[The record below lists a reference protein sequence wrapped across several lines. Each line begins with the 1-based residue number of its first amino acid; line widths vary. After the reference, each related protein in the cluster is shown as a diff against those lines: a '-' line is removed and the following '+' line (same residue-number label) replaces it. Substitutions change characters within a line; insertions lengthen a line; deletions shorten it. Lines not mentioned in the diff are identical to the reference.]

1 MASSNYHL
9 MRNFISVMRS
19 LGYPRQMSI
28 ENFRNPNFPLMA
40 DVLVYL
46 LKRFDP
52 KTEIETNVET
62 EEGRLKFVM
71 TASHLMVNK
80 ANLDINVKKLYMADV
95 NSVQEMIKL
104 AKLIQEAWI
113 TLDQDYRKQ
122 GRKDVINEEDEND
135 SDESKQS
142 LIVRNGE
149 EFDRTKLSQYNSF
162 KTSQI
167 TSEIYQV
174 ATKLYDT
181 IAEHDQNKDQLQKT
195 LGKQLV
201 IDQIESQIR
210 QSIRQL
216 QQDIVD
222 MQQRK
227 QNVDRDNDD
236 INGKIEK
243 KQSELNR
250 NKKRLQT
257 LHAQRPGYQDELE
270 KIEQE
275 IVGLYDDYVT
285 SSRCL
290 YFLEQKLEEFE
301 ELERLKIE
309 ERNKEIKQMLEQIKI
324 DDFLK
329 TNKDMRINS
338 WNQQNIGTD
347 ERSADELAAIVD
359 VDEDA
364 MGRVSDGS
372 DFSDRDINE
381 IPKNDNHKSRRNGR
395 QKANKLSRTNDKKD
409 RLLMANTVVKSQ
421 RSPVSISNDN
431 TLDTSNN
438 RSAKTARI
446 FSYGSLLENDDDD
459 DDDDDDDSERS
470 ETNAKMSDSEID
482 LDAIDS
488 EDDDEDSIN
497 STEVD
502 FTKSNETTKI
512 ATNSEIKISASN
524 LDKGDDDF

>member
-1 MASSNYHL
+1 MTSSNYHL

-40 DVLVYL
+40 DILIYL

-52 KTEIETNVET
+52 KTEIDSNVDT
-62 EEGRLKFVM
+62 EEGRLKFIM
-71 TASHLMVNK
+71 NASHLMVNK
-80 ANLDINVKKLYMADV
+80 ANLDINVKKLYMADI
-95 NSVQEMIKL
+95 NSVYEMIKL

-113 TLDQDYRKQ
+113 SLDQDYQKQ
-122 GRKDVINEEDEND
+122 KNQKDVINEEDEHDND
-135 SDESKQS
+135 GSRRS
-142 LIVRNGE
+142 LSIDIGE

-181 IAEHDQNKDQLQKT
+181 IAEHDQNKDHLQKT
-195 LGKQLV
+195 LNKQLV
-201 IDQIESQIR
+201 IDQIELQIR
-210 QSIRQL
+210 QNIRKL
-216 QQDIVD
+216 QEDIVD

-227 QNVDRDNDD
+227 QNIDRDNDD
-236 INGKIEK
+236 LNGKIEK
-243 KQSELNR
+243 KLAELNR
-250 NKKRLQT
+250 NRKRLQT
-257 LHAQRPGYQDELE
+257 LQAQRPGYQDELE

-275 IVGLYDDYVT
+275 IIELYDQYVT
-285 SSRCL
+285 NSRCL

-301 ELERLKIE
+301 ELERLKID

-329 TNKDMRINS
+329 TNKDMRITS
-338 WNQQNIGTD
+338 WNQQNSSD
-347 ERSADELAAIVD
+347 ERSDELAAIVD
-359 VDEDA
+359 VDED
-364 MGRVSDGS
+364 RISGS
-372 DFSDRDINE
+372 DLSDKDINE
-381 IPKNDNHKSRRNGR
+381 IPKKDNETIRRNGR
-395 QKANKLSRTNDKKD
+395 QKNKLNHTNDKKE

-421 RSPVSISNDN
+421 RSPVNLTN
-431 TLDTSNN
+431 NTTLDTTSNNNVAN

-459 DDDDDDDSERS
+459 DEDDDDDSEHS

-488 EDDDEDSIN
+488 DDDDDSIN
-497 STEVD
+497 STEVE
-502 FTKSNETTKI
+502 FTKPKNVEPKI
-512 ATNSEIKISASN
+512 KTNSEIKISASN

>member
-1 MASSNYHL
+1 
-9 MRNFISVMRS
+9 MRS
-19 LGYPRQMSI
+19 LGYPRQISI

-40 DVLVYL
+40 DVLIYL

-52 KTEIETNVET
+52 KTEIEANVET
-62 EEGRLKFVM
+62 EDGRLKFVM
-71 TASHLMVNK
+71 NASRLMVNK

-113 TLDQDYRKQ
+113 SLDQDYQKQ

-135 SDESKQS
+135 DESKQS
-142 LIVRNGE
+142 LSLRNGE
-149 EFDRTKLSQYNSF
+149 EFDRTKLSQ
-162 KTSQI
+162 
-167 TSEIYQV
+167 
-174 ATKLYDT
+174 
-181 IAEHDQNKDQLQKT
+181 DQLQKT

-201 IDQIESQIR
+201 IDQIELQIR
-210 QSIRQL
+210 QNIRQL
-216 QQDIVD
+216 QEEIVD

-236 INGKIEK
+236 LNGKIEK
-243 KQSELNR
+243 KLAELNR
-250 NKKRLQT
+250 NRKRLQT

-275 IVGLYDDYVT
+275 IIGLYDHYVT

-301 ELERLKIE
+301 EIERLKIE

-329 TNKDMRINS
+329 TNKDVRVNS
-338 WNQQNIGTD
+338 WNQQNSSE
-347 ERSADELAAIVD
+347 ERSDELAAIVD

-364 MGRVSDGS
+364 MGRISGS
-372 DFSDRDINE
+372 DFSDKDINE
-381 IPKNDNHKSRRNGR
+381 IPRKDNESRRNGR
-395 QKANKLSRTNDKKD
+395 KKAVSSRTNDKKE

-421 RSPVSISNDN
+421 RSPVNLTADTS
-431 TLDTSNN
+431 DTSNN

-459 DDDDDDDSERS
+459 DDD
-470 ETNAKMSDSEID
+470 
-482 LDAIDS
+482 
-488 EDDDEDSIN
+488 ED
-497 STEVD
+497 
-502 FTKSNETTKI
+502 
-512 ATNSEIKISASN
+512 
-524 LDKGDDDF
+524 